1 MNKDNVS
8 NKPKAFIKKGII
20 PEALPESYVP
30 YTPFVPKKS
39 NDKIRTYGNKIEK
52 II

>member
-1 MNKDNVS
+1 MNKENVS

-20 PEALPESYVP
+20 PEALPKSYVP
-30 YTPFVPKKS
+30 YTPFIQTKS
-39 NDKIRTYGNKIEK
+39 NEKIRTYGNKIEK